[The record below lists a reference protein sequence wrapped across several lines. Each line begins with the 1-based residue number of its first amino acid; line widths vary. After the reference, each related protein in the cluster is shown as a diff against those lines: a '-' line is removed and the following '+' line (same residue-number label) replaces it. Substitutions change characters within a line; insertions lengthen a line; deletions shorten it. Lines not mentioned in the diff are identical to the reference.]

1 MRLDVP
7 KMMFKKKKHQT
18 KQKLS
23 TIVQDQE
30 KGNSLFTQNHCQ
42 MRYFKV
48 PKWPRHALACIFF
61 FCTKWQVCSLEGN
74 FFFEW

>member
-7 KMMFKKKKHQT
+7 KMMFKKKEQT

-30 KGNSLFTQNHCQ
+30 KGNSLFKQNHCQ
-42 MRYFKV
+42 M
-48 PKWPRHALACIFF
+48 
-61 FCTKWQVCSLEGN
+61 
-74 FFFEW
+74 

>member
-7 KMMFKKKKHQT
+7 KMMLKKKNQT

-61 FCTKWQVCSLEGN
+61 CTKWQVCSLEGN